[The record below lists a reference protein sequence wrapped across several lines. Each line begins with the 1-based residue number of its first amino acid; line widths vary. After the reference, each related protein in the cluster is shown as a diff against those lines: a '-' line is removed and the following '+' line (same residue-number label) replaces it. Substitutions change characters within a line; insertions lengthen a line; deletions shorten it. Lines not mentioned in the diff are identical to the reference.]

1 MALSRIHAN
10 SITQEKGFH
19 RAMGE
24 GTIGMRLN
32 IVAVAKRI
40 VCNRN
45 AENRYGITTGTLVRA
60 LFVMI
65 VSVAQLRARSGT
77 HIHLNSFV

>member
-10 SITQEKGFH
+10 SITQEKGA
-19 RAMGE
+19 RGE

-40 VCNRN
+40 VYNRN
-45 AENRYGITTGTLVRA
+45 AENRDGITTGTLVRA